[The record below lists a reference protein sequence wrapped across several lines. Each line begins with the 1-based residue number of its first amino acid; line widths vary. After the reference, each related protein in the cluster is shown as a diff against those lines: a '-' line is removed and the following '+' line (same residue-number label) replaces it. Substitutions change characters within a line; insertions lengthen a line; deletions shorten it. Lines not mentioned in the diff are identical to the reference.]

1 MKFDN
6 YPRHPLIISF
16 VFVPLKFCIIMTIL
30 PLTLKIILHLL
41 NILLIIELPNI
52 QKFLWENFVM
62 LVSSNKILK
71 SETKNKNKKI
81 NKNKLKSKLN
91 IYQIKEQFEFIHL
104 VIKRNWT
111 KIFLLD
117 KCYCNFI

>member
-71 SETKNKNKKI
+71 SETKKK
-81 NKNKLKSKLN
+81 KKKRQKKFK
-91 IYQIKEQFEFIHL
+91 IK
-104 VIKRNWT
+104 IKYLSN
-111 KIFLLD
+111 
-117 KCYCNFI
+117 